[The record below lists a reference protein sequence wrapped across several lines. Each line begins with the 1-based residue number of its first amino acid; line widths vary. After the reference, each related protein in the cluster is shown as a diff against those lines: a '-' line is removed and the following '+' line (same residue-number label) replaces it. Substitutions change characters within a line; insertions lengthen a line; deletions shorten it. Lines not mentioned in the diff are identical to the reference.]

1 MNSTKNNSYMT
12 IPLGDRAHRQAQ
24 QNARLQVDAE
34 KALQV
39 YRNTLM
45 VYAAHSYLEILQ
57 IDSDLNQSEGWN
69 IATLTLAD
77 VATLHLPRLGD
88 VECRFVGLNE
98 PKVALPTADAEIIG
112 TLVFQGDS
120 SDLTTLE
127 EVAVRGWF
135 KSLGAD
141 SALEPLG
148 QPSMIEIQ
156 QLQPMDTLL
165 DYFEAVQWETV
176 LEPVLWYCPGESI
189 ESVRADLEKIYQG
202 SEELYFEYQIGQFLK
217 ANRQK
222 ALEQA
227 ATDGTTAEP
236 LLAGGRKHA
245 EPPGLIREYGDA
257 ENPDRALQSLAA
269 ELAEQLQLLWG
280 RLE

>member
-1 MNSTKNNSYMT
+1 MNSTNNNSYMT
-12 IPLGDRAHRQAQ
+12 IPLGDRVHGQAEQ
-24 QNARLQVDAE
+24 LARLQADVT

-39 YRNTLM
+39 YRNVLM
-45 VYAAHSYLEILQ
+45 VYAAHSYLQILQ
-57 IDSDLNQSEGWN
+57 IDSDLSQSEGWN
-69 IATLTLAD
+69 LATLTLAD

-88 VECRFVGLNE
+88 VECRLVGLNE
-98 PKVALPTADAEIIG
+98 STVALPAADAEIIG

-120 SDLTTLE
+120 SDLTALE
-127 EVAVRGWF
+127 EVTVRGWM
-135 KSLGAD
+135 KPDGSD
-141 SALEPLG
+141 SELLG
-148 QPSMIEIQ
+148 QLPTIEVQ
-156 QLQPMDTLL
+156 QLQPMDALL
-165 DYFEAVQWETV
+165 DYFEVVQWETV

-245 EPPGLIREYGDA
+245 EPPGLIREYGEA

>member
-12 IPLGDRAHRQAQ
+12 IPLGDRAHGQAEQ
-24 QNARLQVDAE
+24 FTQLQADAE

-39 YRNTLM
+39 YRNVLM
-45 VYAAHSYLEILQ
+45 VYAAHSYLQILQ
-57 IDSDLNQSEGWN
+57 IESDLSQSEGWN
-69 IATLTLAD
+69 LATLTLAD

-88 VECRFVGLNE
+88 VECRLVGLDE
-98 PKVALPTADAEIIG
+98 STVALPAADSEIIG

-120 SDLTTLE
+120 SDLRALE
-127 EVAVRGWF
+127 EVTVRGWV
-135 KSLGAD
+135 KPVGAGSD
-141 SALEPLG
+141 SELLG
-148 QPSMIEIQ
+148 QPRTIEVQ
-156 QLQPMDTLL
+156 QLQPMDNLL
-165 DYFEAVQWETV
+165 DYFEAVQWEAV

-202 SEELYFEYQIGQFLK
+202 SEELYFEYQIVQFLQG
-217 ANRQK
+217 NRQK

-227 ATDGTTAEP
+227 AVDGTTAEL
-236 LLAGGRKHA
+236 LLAGGRKKA
-245 EPPGLIREYGDA
+245 EPPGLIREYGEA

-269 ELAEQLQLLWG
+269 ELAGQLQMLWG

>member
-1 MNSTKNNSYMT
+1 MNSTEKNSYMT
-12 IPLGDRAHRQAQ
+12 IPLGDRAHGQAQ
-24 QNARLQVDAE
+24 QFARLQVDAE

-39 YRNTLM
+39 YRNVLM
-45 VYAAHSYLEILQ
+45 VYAAHSYLQILQ
-57 IDSDLNQSEGWN
+57 IDSDLSQSEGWN
-69 IATLTLAD
+69 LATLTLAD

-88 VECRFVGLNE
+88 VECRLVGLDE
-98 PKVALPTADAEIIG
+98 STVALPAADSETIG

-120 SDLTTLE
+120 RNLTTLE
-127 EVAVRGWF
+127 EVVVRGWF
-135 KSLGAD
+135 KSVGAA
-141 SALEPLG
+141 SAPELLE
-148 QPSMIEIQ
+148 QPRSVEVQ

-165 DYFEAVQWETV
+165 DYFEEVQWEAV
-176 LEPVLWYCPGESI
+176 LEPVLSYCPGQSI

-222 ALEQA
+222 ALEQST
-227 ATDGTTAEP
+227 TDGASPEP
-236 LLAGGRKHA
+236 ELAGSRKKT
-245 EPPGLIREYGDA
+245 EQPGLIREYGDV